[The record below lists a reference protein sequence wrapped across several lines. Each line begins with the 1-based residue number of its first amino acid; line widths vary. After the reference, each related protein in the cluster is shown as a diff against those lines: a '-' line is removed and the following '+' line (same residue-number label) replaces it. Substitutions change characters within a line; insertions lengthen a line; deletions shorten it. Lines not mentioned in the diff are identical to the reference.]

1 MNQPIK
7 MNFYKFEWKIN
18 SDYTF
23 EQRIEMLRQAG
34 IDAEHEFTV
43 KYAELINWYKE
54 YNQLYILSFCMFYFM
69 INFDG
74 RDEEAETG
82 TLDFSPYFMELLQA
96 FALTIPYTFSG
107 KPLNH
112 DVYDLKRT
120 IKELGDLNS
129 KKYLNIPEG
138 ITTIEQLTKHQL
150 RVQMMLQTTAVR
162 NWSYE
167 YQMQEVVHDLATLVN
182 NDFKQYYGFDGD
194 VIMKLLF
201 SLINEVENRVNA
213 HAKKLRSFLSKND
226 SIAVQNE
233 YERVFENVPRSS
245 LKTKKEFAKRF
256 KNVSDLKTML
266 MMHSDLELQELF
278 VFDVQEMIELSNNR
292 LKEED
297 IRTVFNQWGLEFNEL
312 KDNNT
317 EYFLLDNPV
326 QSKPFINLGAD
337 RYYSSLWTV
346 MSHSSI
352 WLLEGL
358 IKANKNLT
366 TRYNKIRGVYLEE
379 QVELLFKKAFPDALI
394 YTGSQWEGE
403 DKKLFENDLLVI
415 IDSFAIVVE
424 AKAGS
429 ISPPAKRGATERLF
443 KTLQELIDEPST
455 QALRFI
461 EYLKNNNKKLNLST
475 VKGNKNIIDASKL
488 KFFIPLG
495 VTLSHLGAIST
506 NLKLLIESGV
516 TDKKVNQLAPSI
528 SLTDLQIIFDFLP
541 SIAQKVH
548 YLQTRREI
556 ESNINYIGDEIDL
569 LAWYM
574 DSAFAF
580 GKNEYE
586 KNDYYNI
593 SLKSKELDY
602 YIIQKARGE
611 HIQNPTLKLTKWW
624 QDLLNHLESS
634 KKQLWLENCF
644 ILLNIS
650 LEAQE
655 YFEKMLQDMIDK
667 IKSGNP
673 PQRHNWVMMD
683 NDIKDKRYIIIG
695 YPYTDKFK
703 DERDAIIEEILFD
716 EKNKAQGILLLGIN
730 VDKNH
735 YPYSILASMLSSE
748 LFDKEFLGMTNIN
761 NSFYK

>member
-1 MNQPIK
+1 MRKPIK
-7 MNFYKFEWKIN
+7 MHFYEFEWNGN
-18 SDYTF
+18 SDLTF
-23 EQRIEMLRQAG
+23 EQKIELLRQTG
-34 IDAEHEFTV
+34 INAEREFTV
-43 KYAELINWYKE
+43 KYAELVNWYKE

-82 TLDFSPYFMELLQA
+82 TLEFSPYFMELLQA

-107 KPLNH
+107 KPLNN
-112 DVYDLKRT
+112 DVYNLQRT

-129 KKYLNIPEG
+129 KKHLNIPNE
-138 ITTIEQLTKHQL
+138 ITTFEKLMKHQL

-167 YQMQEVVHDLATLVN
+167 HQMQNVVNDLAISVN
-182 NDFKQYYGFDGD
+182 NDFKQHYGFDGD
-194 VIMKLLF
+194 VIMSLLF
-201 SLINEVENRVNA
+201 SLISEVENRVNN
-213 HAKKLRSFLSKND
+213 HAEKIRSFLAEND
-226 SIAVQNE
+226 LIAVQNE
-233 YERVFENVPRSS
+233 YERVFENVQKSNPE
-245 LKTKKEFAKRF
+245 TKKQLARKF
-256 KNVSDLKTML
+256 KSVTELKSIL
-266 MMHSDLELQELF
+266 MMHSDLQLQELF
-278 VFDVQEMIELSNNR
+278 TFDVKDMIELSNSR

-297 IRTVFNQWGLEFNEL
+297 IRVVFNQWSLEFDEL
-312 KDNNT
+312 KDNNI
-317 EYFLLDNPV
+317 EYFILDNPV

-346 MSHSSI
+346 MTHSSI
-352 WLLEGL
+352 SLLEGL
-358 IKANKNLT
+358 IKADKNLT
-366 TRYNKIRGVYLEE
+366 TRYNKTRGVYLEE
-379 QVELLFKKAFPDALI
+379 QVELLFKKAFPEALI

-429 ISPPAKRGATERLF
+429 ISPPAKRGAPDRLF

-455 QALRFI
+455 QALGFI
-461 EYLKNNNKKLNLST
+461 EYLKKNNKKLNLST
-475 VKGNKNIIDASKL
+475 VKGKKNILDASKL

-495 VTLSHLGAIST
+495 VTLSHLGSIST

-516 TDKKVNQLAPSI
+516 TNKKINQLAPSI

-548 YLQTRREI
+548 YLQRRREI

-569 LAWYM
+569 LAWYI
-574 DSAFAF
+574 DSTFSF
-580 GKNEYE
+580 GKIEYE
-586 KNDYYNI
+586 KNNYYNI

-602 YIIQKARGE
+602 YIIQKARGM
-611 HIQNPTLKLTKWW
+611 HIENPILKLTKWW

-650 LEAQE
+650 FEAQQ
-655 YFEKMLQDMIDK
+655 YFENMLQDMINK
-667 IKSGNP
+667 IKSGTA

-683 NDIKDKRYIIIG
+683 NAIKDKRYVIIG
-695 YPYTDKFK
+695 YPYMDKFK

-730 VDKNH
+730 IDKNH
-735 YPYSILASMLSSE
+735 YPYSILAAILSSQ
-748 LFDKEFLGMTNIN
+748 LFDKEFLEMINIC
-761 NSFYK
+761 